1 MKQITLPT
9 LLLIGAGERIYNPK
23 EAIERAEQW
32 MPNLT
37 AEIVPNV
44 GHLLIMEQ
52 PESVNSRILKFL
64 SSD

>member
-1 MKQITLPT
+1 
-9 LLLIGAGERIYNPK
+9 LLIGAGERIYNPK